1 MCLNACPFLI
11 CNAPSCHSYLS
22 VSMEVNEG
30 PDDLLGL
37 AVCAR
42 GERDGIFLRNNQGVS
57 QTGNPLNYAMRI
69 SLPIAPFWFR

>member
-1 MCLNACPFLI
+1 MCLNACPILI
-11 CNAPSCHSYLS
+11 RNGPCCHSCLS

-37 AVCAR
+37 AACAR

-57 QTGNPLNYAMRI
+57 QTGNPPNYATRI
-69 SLPIAPFWFR
+69 SLPIAPFWFQ

>member
-1 MCLNACPFLI
+1 MCLNACTILI
-11 CNAPSCHSYLS
+11 RNGPSFHSCLS

-37 AVCAR
+37 AACAR

-57 QTGNPLNYAMRI
+57 QIGNPLNYAMRI
-69 SLPIAPFWFR
+69 SFPITPFWFQ